1 MLHKGK
7 GKGVALRRGELLT
20 ARDDV
25 LHTLREIKRLLF
37 ALGGARLEFRKVEH
51 IVHKGGETVC
61 LVDDDLHVFGLVFAG
76 QVAHD
81 LGIADDHGER
91 GAQIVRNV
99 GDQLAAQAIHL
110 GKLHGGMV
118 EDVGKLSGFP
128 IARLAELQVVGA
140 AGKLLGAV
148 ADADHGGGDA
158 AGEHPRKQGGE
169 QKQDQGNCREQC
181 HNGLDGSVH
190 RCDGGIQQN
199 EIDAAVLLHDARRNE
214 VQRGVRALFF
224 AVLLYTVGTEGAVVA
239 VAGKEG
245 AARVLRRAEKT
256 VASDAV
262 DAVDGAVG
270 QMLGGQQLQSVRIA
284 VHLIDDGTAVVPLRN
299 GVRRSFPV
307 VPK

>member
-1 MLHKGK
+1 M
-7 GKGVALRRGELLT
+7 RREST
-20 ARDDV
+20 HASR
-25 LHTLREIKRLLF
+25 
-37 ALGGARLEFRKVEH
+37 
-51 IVHKGGETVC
+51 
-61 LVDDDLHVFGLVFAG
+61 
-76 QVAHD
+76 
-81 LGIADDHGER
+81 
-91 GAQIVRNV
+91 
-99 GDQLAAQAIHL
+99 
-110 GKLHGGMV
+110 
-118 EDVGKLSGFP
+118 
-128 IARLAELQVVGA
+128 AESRSRIRVI
-140 AGKLLGAV
+140 
-148 ADADHGGGDA
+148 
-158 AGEHPRKQGGE
+158 
-169 QKQDQGNCREQC
+169 EQC